1 MQIITGYHHQNQQSP
16 HITHALSIFMTC
28 LLLLS
33 AGTNAYAGTGANS
46 QSPSA
51 NYQEKNERNERN
63 DRNTTPRIQTFYVDE
78 VRRLAAGV
86 DLNFSMYGTPGGHA
100 SLRIA
105 GASRNLNLTE
115 VGVGEY
121 EGTYTISARDRI
133 AARSQVTANL
143 RIGNHVSSEVLNE
156 SLQIGVGY
164 HPKND
169 VSGNLSIQ
177 NFRFDASEDLDPG
190 SNLAF
195 YLNGNPGAKVELT
208 ISGVRG
214 KIFMAETD
222 SGEYAA
228 NYIIRSRD
236 QITPRSEV
244 IAYLSLRD
252 RTVSQH
258 LARGLMGSMSQAKL
272 TSTIKK
278 NSCYNCGRVEAINII
293 ETRGDGGYLGTIGG
307 GLAGALIGSQVGSGN
322 GRTAAQI
329 AGAIG
334 GAYAGRAIE
343 GNNRKTSHFEVLV
356 RLQNGATQTLS
367 FANDPG
373 LHVNDQVKI
382 DNGRLIR
389 NP

>member
-1 MQIITGYHHQNQQSP
+1 MQNVIVYRNENQRLRSNLQS
-16 HITHALSIFMTC
+16 LS
-28 LLLLS
+28 LLLVVMVLFS
-33 AGTNAYAGTGANS
+33 SDACAQS
-46 QSPSA
+46 QSA
-51 NYQEKNERNERN
+51 NYQERFDKNMS
-63 DRNTTPRIQTFYVDE
+63 PRIQTFYVDE
-78 VRRLAAGV
+78 VRRLVAGV
-86 DLNFSMYGTPGGHA
+86 DLNFSMYGTPGGQA

-121 EGTYTISARDRI
+121 EGTYTISARDQI

-143 RIGNHVSSEVLNE
+143 RIGNQVSSEVLNE

-169 VSGNLSIQ
+169 MSGNLAIK

-195 YLNGNPGAKVELT
+195 YLSGNPGARVELV

-214 KIFMAETD
+214 KILMAESS

-252 RTVSQH
+252 RSVSQH
-258 LARGLMGSMSQAKL
+258 LERGLSGNLVQTKL
-272 TSTIKK
+272 TSPLKK
-278 NSCYNCGRVEAINII
+278 NSCYNCGHVEAINII
-293 ETRGDGGYLGTIGG
+293 ETRGEGGYLGTIGG
-307 GLAGALIGSQVGSGN
+307 GLAGALIGSQVGGGN

-343 GNNRKTSHFEVLV
+343 GNSRRTSHFEVIV
-356 RLQNGATQTLS
+356 RLQTGASQTLS

>member
-1 MQIITGYHHQNQQSP
+1 MQIIRPHHRASSKSAFVLYATSILLHGLFMFNANAVAQSQ
-16 HITHALSIFMTC
+16 M
-28 LLLLS
+28 
-33 AGTNAYAGTGANS
+33 
-46 QSPSA
+46 A
-51 NYQEKNERNERN
+51 NYA
-63 DRNTTPRIQTFYVDE
+63 DRNGTPQIQAFYVTE
-78 VRRLAAGV
+78 VRRLAPGV
-86 DLNFSMYGTPGGHA
+86 DLDFNMYGTPGGQA

-105 GASRNLNLTE
+105 GATRNVILNE
-115 VGVGEY
+115 VASGEY
-121 EGTYTISARDRI
+121 EGTYTINSRDRI

-143 RIGNHVSSEVLNE
+143 RVGNQVSSEVLNE

-164 HPKND
+164 HPKNAKSTD
-169 VSGNLSIQ
+169 LQIQ
-177 NFRFDASEDLDPG
+177 NFRLDASEDLDTG

-195 YLNGNPGAKVELT
+195 YLSGNPGARVELT
-208 ISGVRG
+208 IGGVRG
-214 KIFMAETD
+214 KILMTESG

-228 NYIIRSRD
+228 NYIIRNRD
-236 QITPRSEV
+236 KITPRSEV
-244 IAYLSLRD
+244 IAYLSLHD

-258 LARGLMGSMSQAKL
+258 LARGMGGNAAQVKL
-272 TSTIKK
+272 TSPLKK
-278 NSCYNCGRVEAINII
+278 PSCYNCGRVEAINII
-293 ETRGDGGYLGTIGG
+293 ETRGEGGYLGTIGG
-307 GLAGALIGSQVGSGN
+307 GVVGALIGSQVGGGN

-356 RLQNGATQTLS
+356 RLQNGAAQTLS

-373 LHVNDQVKI
+373 VHVNDQVKI